1 MSKLKYHISQ
11 ANIALGRAL
20 LNDPIMQDFVNQ
32 LEYINSVADKSQGFI
47 WRLQTEDGD
56 ATSAEVLDNPLII
69 FNMSVWESIENLYDY
84 VYHSD
89 HLSPLKS
96 RKEWFEKMNRP
107 HSVLWWI
114 PAGSIPD
121 IADGE
126 HRLNLIHDKGPSPE
140 AFTFTQLFD
149 PQGIPIQNRLGR
161 NWEWA

>member
-56 ATSAEVLDNPLII
+56 ATSVEVLDNPLII

-84 VYHSD
+84 VYRSD
-89 HLSPLKS
+89 HLSSK
-96 RKEWFEKMNRP
+96 RM
-107 HSVLWWI
+107 V
-114 PAGSIPD
+114 
-121 IADGE
+121 
-126 HRLNLIHDKGPSPE
+126 
-140 AFTFTQLFD
+140 
-149 PQGIPIQNRLGR
+149 
-161 NWEWA
+161 